1 MLYFKI
7 NKWLFSLALIASIVS
22 FSGYIN
28 HTESL
33 VSSPTEL
40 ILVKKPV
47 SKTAIYYFG
56 IVNSNINHSFNFSFK
71 TLLRASNSWVILQ
84 LEDIKDKELQYA
96 NSIQF
101 KVLKHSVN
109 QDEYHKIFIG

>member
-1 MLYFKI
+1 MLYLKKH
-7 NKWLFSLALIASIVS
+7 KWLFSIALIASIVS

-33 VSSPTEL
+33 ASNPTEL
-40 ILVKKPV
+40 LLVKKPV

-71 TLLRASNSWVILQ
+71 TLLKNYNSIHSLMFNTLHERA
-84 LEDIKDKELQYA
+84 LQYV
-96 NSIQF
+96 NHIQF
-101 KVLKHSVN
+101 KSLTNSIN

>member
-1 MLYFKI
+1 MPYFKI
-7 NKWLFSLALIASIVS
+7 HKWLFSIALITSIVS

-28 HTESL
+28 HTETL

-40 ILVKKPV
+40 LLVKKPV
-47 SKTAIYYFG
+47 SKIAIYYFG
-56 IVNSNINHSFNFSFK
+56 IVNSSTNHSFNFSFK
-71 TLLRASNSWVILQ
+71 TLLRASNCLVILQ
-84 LEDIKDKELQYA
+84 LEDLKDKELQYA